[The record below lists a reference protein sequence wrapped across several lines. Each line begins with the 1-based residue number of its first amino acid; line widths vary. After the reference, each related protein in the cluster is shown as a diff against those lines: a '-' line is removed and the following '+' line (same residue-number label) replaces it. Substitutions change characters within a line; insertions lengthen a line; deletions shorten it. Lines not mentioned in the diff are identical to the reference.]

1 MVSSQ
6 TFWVVGNLKKKC
18 RYIELVYLVK
28 SEFIS

>member
-1 MVSSQ
+1 MVSFQ

-18 RYIELVYLVK
+18 RYIELFYLIK